1 MKLSNINNRPI
12 LYMKL
17 TKNSEYMEWYQS
29 IVWKK
34 DSIILLD
41 GNRILKNSYVTQ
53 DGFDSNSFNKM
64 LKELYLEKY
73 AK

>member
-1 MKLSNINNRPI
+1 
-12 LYMKL
+12 
-17 TKNSEYMEWYQS
+17 MENLKYTNWYKS
-29 IVWKK
+29 IVWTK
-34 DSIILLD
+34 DSIILVN

>member
-1 MKLSNINNRPI
+1 
-12 LYMKL
+12 
-17 TKNSEYMEWYQS
+17 MENLKYTNWYKS
-29 IVWKK
+29 IVWTK
-34 DSIILLD
+34 DSIILVN
-41 GNRILKNSYVTQ
+41 GNRILKTSYVTQ

>member
-1 MKLSNINNRPI
+1 MKDLKYAN
-12 LYMKL
+12 
-17 TKNSEYMEWYQS
+17 WYKS
-29 IVWKK
+29 IVWTKE
-34 DSIILLD
+34 SIILVN